1 MVHHTDH
8 RQLLNQF
15 IFGEAIRLR
24 RLNER
29 KEDYLTSLKRL
40 QNKAKISKFPVN
52 MTNDMITLVSK
63 RENRLNPRNPNDKK
77 NYSVWPTFFP
87 NLLRVTKKEKALNN
101 EAMIT

>member
-1 MVHHTDH
+1 
-8 RQLLNQF
+8 
-15 IFGEAIRLR
+15 
-24 RLNER
+24 
-29 KEDYLTSLKRL
+29 
-40 QNKAKISKFPVN
+40 

-63 RENRLNPRNPNDKK
+63 RDNRLNPRNPNDKK